1 MTATH
6 GWQAS
11 RRCRAGVAEQDGGFT
26 VVEVL
31 VSSLLFTLVATA
43 AITGVVSSL
52 QSAHASQRRIDAANV
67 AQSFIASAQAN
78 TTRITA
84 EDGKAY
90 TANVLNEAFGVRRW
104 VTFSN
109 AGGTQC
115 SPGATF
121 TVNVTVADSDGKFL
135 ARSDSVV
142 TC

>member
-1 MTATH
+1 MTATF
-6 GWQAS
+6 GRPE
-11 RRCRAGVAEQDGGFT
+11 RRNADESTIDGGFT
-26 VVEVL
+26 VVEVM
-31 VSSLLFTLVATA
+31 VSSILFAIVATA
-43 AITGVVSSL
+43 AITGIVNSL
-52 QSAHASQRRIDAANV
+52 QSAHASQRRIDASNV

-78 TTRITA
+78 TTTITA

-90 TANVLNEAFGVRRW
+90 TANVLSERFDVRRW
-104 VTFSN
+104 VSFSN

-121 TVNVTVADSDGKFL
+121 TVSVTVADSDGKFL